1 MIVKLLLDRKR
12 EGGELAPEEIRAL
25 IDAYTRGDVPDYQM
39 AAFAMAVCCRGMT
52 PAETHALTDAMQHS
66 GECLTWQG
74 PSADKHS
81 TGGIGD
87 KLSLIIQPLAA
98 SCGISVPSLA
108 GRGLGLTGGT
118 VDKLESIPGYNACLS
133 LDDFRRVVSEC
144 GVSIAAQTAEIA
156 PADKKL
162 YALRDVTGT
171 VPSIPLIVGS
181 ILSKKL
187 AEGAGTLVFDVKCGA
202 GAFMKTR
209 AEACALARALVD
221 GARAAGRRAAAL
233 VTAMDEPLGWTVGN
247 ALEVEEA
254 MGVLRGGNGQD
265 ARCRICGQDARHPD
279 HVVDE
284 QDARHPDHVVD
295 EQNAR
300 HPDHVVDGQN
310 SRHPEDVVEISVE
323 LAARMVALEK
333 GMSLEEARAD
343 CRENLANGAA
353 WARFA
358 EMVKLHGGD
367 LEAFASRPRGEAHVV
382 AASCAGYV
390 ARVDAEGIA
399 KAAFELG
406 AGRAKSDDAIDFAA
420 GVTLAVAH
428 GDRVEVG
435 QPLAW
440 LYAPTRPERLADAA
454 RLVQESVAVTSERP
468 AAKQLILEVVE

>member
-12 EGGELAPEEIRAL
+12 EGGELAPDEIRAL
-25 IDAYTRGDVPDYQM
+25 VEAYTRGDVPDYQM

-52 PAETHALTDAMQHS
+52 SAETHALTDAMQHS
-66 GECLTWQG
+66 GECLTWPG

-87 KLSLIIQPLAA
+87 KLSLVIQPLAA
-98 SCGISVPSLA
+98 SCGLSVPSLA

-133 LDDFRRVVSEC
+133 LDDFRRVVAAC

-187 AEGAGTLVFDVKCGA
+187 AEGAGTLVFDVKCGS

-209 AEACALARALVD
+209 ADACALARALVD
-221 GARAAGRRAAAL
+221 GAKAAGRKAAAL
-233 VTAMDEPLGWTVGN
+233 VTAMDEPLGRTVGN

-254 MGVLRGGNGQD
+254 IDVLKGGNGQD
-265 ARCRICGQDARHPD
+265 ARCP
-279 HVVDE
+279 
-284 QDARHPDHVVD
+284 
-295 EQNAR
+295 
-300 HPDHVVDGQN
+300 
-310 SRHPEDVVEISVE
+310 SDVVELSVE
-323 LAARMVALEK
+323 LAARMVSLEK
-333 GMSLEEARAD
+333 DMALDEARAA
-343 CRENLANGAA
+343 CRANLANGAA
-353 WARFA
+353 YERFA

-367 LEAFASRPRGEAHVV
+367 LDAFAARARGETSVV
-382 AASCAGYV
+382 ASPRAGFV
-390 ARVDAEGIA
+390 ARIDAEGIA

-406 AGRAKSDDAIDFAA
+406 AGRAKADDAIDFAA
-420 GVTLAVAH
+420 GVTLAVTR
-428 GDRVEVG
+428 GDRVEAG
-435 QPLAW
+435 QPLAE
-440 LYAPTRPERLADAA
+440 LAASDHPERFAA
-454 RLVQESVAVTSERP
+454 AERLVRDAVMFADEPPTPR
-468 AAKQLILEVVE
+468 QLILENLS

>member
-25 IDAYTRGDVPDYQM
+25 VDAYTRGDVPDYQM

-52 PAETHALTDAMQHS
+52 AAETHALTDAMQHS
-66 GECLTWQG
+66 GACLTWPG
-74 PSADKHS
+74 LSADKHS

-87 KLSLIIQPLAA
+87 KLSLVIQPLAA
-98 SCGISVPSLA
+98 SCGLSVPSLA

-133 LDDFRRVVSEC
+133 LDDFRRVVASC
-144 GVSIAAQTAEIA
+144 GVSIAAQTADIA

-209 AEACALARALVD
+209 ADACALARALVD
-221 GARAAGRRAAAL
+221 GAKAAGRRAAAL

-254 MGVLRGGNGQD
+254 IDVLQGGNAREGRACQDFNGQD
-265 ARCRICGQDARHPD
+265 ARCP
-279 HVVDE
+279 
-284 QDARHPDHVVD
+284 
-295 EQNAR
+295 
-300 HPDHVVDGQN
+300 
-310 SRHPEDVVEISVE
+310 SDVVELSVE
-323 LAARMVALEK
+323 LAARMVSLAK
-333 GMSLEEARAD
+333 GEDLDAARAA
-343 CRENLANGAA
+343 CRANLANGAA
-353 WARFA
+353 FTRFA

-367 LEAFASRPRGEAHVV
+367 LDAFLAQRRADGISSGRDASPRRPLGRAV
-382 AASCAGYV
+382 APRPPLAAADGFVASI
-390 ARVDAEGIA
+390 DAQKVGQ
-399 KAAFELG
+399 AAFELG
-406 AGRAKSDDAIDFAA
+406 AGRAQATDAIDPAA
-420 GVTLAVAH
+420 GVRLLVTH
-428 GDRVEVG
+428 GDKISAG
-435 QPLAW
+435 QPLAQ
-440 LYAPTRPERLADAA
+440 LYAPLRPERLSAAA
-454 RLVQESVAVTSERP
+454 RLVQEAVVISPVAP
-468 AAKQLILEVVE
+468 AAKQLILEEVA

>member
-25 IDAYTRGDVPDYQM
+25 IGAYTRGDVPDYQM

-52 PAETHALTDAMQHS
+52 AAETHALTDAMQHS
-66 GECLTWQG
+66 GECLMWPG

-87 KLSLIIQPLAA
+87 KLSLVIQPLAA
-98 SCGISVPSLA
+98 SCGLSVPSLA

-133 LDDFRRVVSEC
+133 LDDFRRVVAAC

-187 AEGAGTLVFDVKCGA
+187 AEGAGTLVFDVKCGS

-209 AEACALARALVD
+209 ADAGALARALVD
-221 GARAAGRRAAAL
+221 GAKAAGRKAAAL
-233 VTAMDEPLGWTVGN
+233 VTAMDEPLGRTVGN

-254 MGVLRGGNGQD
+254 IAVLKGGNGHD
-265 ARCRICGQDARHPD
+265 ARCP
-279 HVVDE
+279 
-284 QDARHPDHVVD
+284 
-295 EQNAR
+295 
-300 HPDHVVDGQN
+300 
-310 SRHPEDVVEISVE
+310 SDVVELSVE
-323 LAARMVALEK
+323 LAARMVSLEK
-333 GMSLEEARAD
+333 GVALDEARAA
-343 CRENLANGAA
+343 CRANLANGAA
-353 WARFA
+353 YGRFA
-358 EMVKLHGGD
+358 EMVKLHGGNLD
-367 LEAFASRPRGEAHVV
+367 AFASRARGETRIV
-382 AASCAGYV
+382 ASPRAGFV
-390 ARVDAEGIA
+390 ARIDAEGVA

-406 AGRAKSDDAIDFAA
+406 AGRAKADDAIDFAA
-420 GVTLAVAH
+420 GITLAVAR
-428 GDRVEVG
+428 GDRVEAG
-435 QPLAW
+435 QPLAE
-440 LYAPTRPERLADAA
+440 LAACDHPERFSAA
-454 RLVQESVAVTSERP
+454 ERLVRDAVTFADEPPVPR
-468 AAKQLILEVVE
+468 QLILESLS

>member
-66 GECLTWQG
+66 GACLTWAG

-133 LDDFRRVVSEC
+133 LDDFKRVVSAC

-187 AEGAGTLVFDVKCGA
+187 AEGAGTLVFDVKCGV
-202 GAFMKTR
+202 GAFMKAR
-209 AEACALARALVD
+209 ADACALARALVD

-233 VTAMDEPLGWTVGN
+233 VSAMDEPLGWTVGN

-254 MGVLRGGNGQD
+254 MGVLRGDNGQ
-265 ARCRICGQDARHPD
+265 
-279 HVVDE
+279 
-284 QDARHPDHVVD
+284 
-295 EQNAR
+295 NA
-300 HPDHVVDGQN
+300 
-310 SRHPEDVVEISVE
+310 RHPEDVVELSVE
-323 LAARMVALEK
+323 LAARMVSLEK
-333 GMSLEEARAD
+333 DVSLDETRAM
-343 CRENLANGAA
+343 CRTNLANGAA
-353 WARFA
+353 YARFA

-367 LEAFASRPRGEAHVV
+367 LDAFLASCPVGVGGCPQTAV
-382 AASCAGYV
+382 AAADGFV
-390 ARVDAEGIA
+390 ARIDAQKVA
-399 KAAFELG
+399 QAAFELG
-406 AGRAKSDDAIDFAA
+406 AGRAQATDAIDPAA
-420 GVTLAVAH
+420 GVRLLVTH
-428 GDRVEVG
+428 GDKVQAG
-435 QPLAW
+435 QPLAQ
-440 LYAPTRPERLADAA
+440 LYAPVRQEKVPVAVQ
-454 RLVQESVAVTSERP
+454 LVQEAVEVSSVAP
-468 AAKQLILEVVE
+468 APKSLILEVVE

>member
-12 EGGELAPEEIRAL
+12 EGGELASEEIRAL
-25 IDAYTRGDVPDYQM
+25 VDAYTRGDVPDYQM

-52 PAETHALTDAMQHS
+52 AAETHALTDAMQHS
-66 GECLTWQG
+66 GACLTWTG

-133 LDDFRRVVSEC
+133 LDDFKRVVAAC

-187 AEGAGTLVFDVKCGA
+187 AEGAGTLVFDVKCGS
-202 GAFMKTR
+202 GAFMKTC
-209 AEACALARALVD
+209 ADACALARALVD

-254 MGVLRGGNGQD
+254 IGVLGGGNGQD
-265 ARCRICGQDARHPD
+265 ARCPSCGQDARHTDDDRSP
-279 HVVDE
+279 
-284 QDARHPDHVVD
+284 
-295 EQNAR
+295 N
-300 HPDHVVDGQN
+300 
-310 SRHPEDVVEISVE
+310 DVVELSVE

-333 GMSLEEARAD
+333 GVALDEARAM
-343 CRENLANGAA
+343 CRANLANGAA
-353 WARFA
+353 FARFA

-367 LEAFASRPRGEAHVV
+367 LDAFLEQRRDAGRAVAPRPLL
-382 AASCAGYV
+382 AAADGFV
-390 ARVDAEGIA
+390 ARIDAQKVA
-399 KAAFELG
+399 QAAFELG
-406 AGRAKSDDAIDFAA
+406 AGRAQATDAIDPEA
-420 GVTLAVAH
+420 GVRLLVTH
-428 GDRVEVG
+428 GDKVQAG
-435 QPLAW
+435 QPLAQ
-440 LYAPTRPERLADAA
+440 LYAPMRPDKLSVAA
-454 RLVQESVAVTSERP
+454 QLVQEAVEVSSAAP
-468 AAKQLILEVVE
+468 APKPLILEVVE

>member
-52 PAETHALTDAMQHS
+52 AAETHALTDAMQHS
-66 GECLTWQG
+66 GECLTWPG

-87 KLSLIIQPLAA
+87 KLSLVIQPLAA
-98 SCGISVPSLA
+98 SCGLSVPSLA

-133 LDDFRRVVSEC
+133 LDDFRRVVAAC

-187 AEGAGTLVFDVKCGA
+187 AEGAGTLVFDVKCGS

-209 AEACALARALVD
+209 ADACALARALVD
-221 GARAAGRRAAAL
+221 GAKAAGRKAAAL
-233 VTAMDEPLGWTVGN
+233 VTAMDEPLGRTVGN

-254 MGVLRGGNGQD
+254 IAVLKGGNGQD
-265 ARCRICGQDARHPD
+265 ARCP
-279 HVVDE
+279 
-284 QDARHPDHVVD
+284 
-295 EQNAR
+295 
-300 HPDHVVDGQN
+300 
-310 SRHPEDVVEISVE
+310 SDVVELSVE
-323 LAARMVALEK
+323 LAAQMVSLEK
-333 GMSLEEARAD
+333 GVALDEARAA
-343 CRENLANGAA
+343 CRANLANGAA
-353 WARFA
+353 YERFA

-367 LEAFASRPRGEAHVV
+367 LDAFAARARGEMRVV
-382 AASCAGYV
+382 ASPRAGFV
-390 ARVDAEGIA
+390 ARIDAEGVA

-406 AGRAKSDDAIDFAA
+406 AGRAKADDAIDFAA
-420 GVTLAVAH
+420 GVTLAVAR
-428 GDRVEVG
+428 GDRVAAG
-435 QPLAW
+435 QPLAEIAAHDHPEK
-440 LYAPTRPERLADAA
+440 LPEAERLVRD
-454 RLVQESVAVTSERP
+454 AVTFADEPPSP
-468 AAKQLILEVVE
+468 CQLILESLS

>member
-1 MIVKLLLDRKR
+1 MVVKLLLDRKR

-118 VDKLESIPGYNACLS
+118 VDKLESIPGYNACLP
-133 LDDFRRVVSEC
+133 LDDFRRVVASC

-187 AEGAGTLVFDVKCGA
+187 AEGAGTLVFDVKCGS

-221 GARAAGRRAAAL
+221 GAKAAGRKAAAL
-233 VTAMDEPLGWTVGN
+233 VTAMDEPLGRTVGN

-254 MGVLRGGNGQD
+254 IAVLKG
-265 ARCRICGQDARHPD
+265 A
-279 HVVDE
+279 VV
-284 QDARHPDHVVD
+284 P
-295 EQNAR
+295 
-300 HPDHVVDGQN
+300 
-310 SRHPEDVVEISVE
+310 SDVIDLSVE
-323 LAARMVALEK
+323 LAARMVSLEK
-333 GMSLEEARAD
+333 GVALDEARAA
-343 CRENLANGAA
+343 CRANLANGAA
-353 WARFA
+353 YARFA

-367 LEAFASRPRGEAHVV
+367 LAAFAVRPRGETRVV
-382 AASCAGYV
+382 ASPRAGYV

-399 KAAFELG
+399 QAAFELG
-406 AGRAKSDDAIDFAA
+406 AGRAKADDVIDIAA
-420 GVTLAVAH
+420 GVTLAVSR
-428 GDRVEVG
+428 GDRVEAG
-435 QPLAW
+435 QPLAE
-440 LYAPTRPERLADAA
+440 LAVCDRPAKLPVAEQ
-454 RLVQESVAVTSERP
+454 LVRAAVTFADEPPASRP
-468 AAKQLILEVVE
+468 LILESLS

>member
-66 GECLTWQG
+66 GECLKWQG

-118 VDKLESIPGYNACLS
+118 VDKLESIPGYNACLP
-133 LDDFRRVVSEC
+133 LDDFRRVVASC

-187 AEGAGTLVFDVKCGA
+187 AEGAGTLVFDVKCGS

-209 AEACALARALVD
+209 GDACALARALVD
-221 GARAAGRRAAAL
+221 GAKAAGRKAAAL
-233 VTAMDEPLGWTVGN
+233 VTAMDEPLGRTVGN

-254 MGVLRGGNGQD
+254 IAVLKG
-265 ARCRICGQDARHPD
+265 A
-279 HVVDE
+279 VV
-284 QDARHPDHVVD
+284 P
-295 EQNAR
+295 
-300 HPDHVVDGQN
+300 
-310 SRHPEDVVEISVE
+310 SDVIDLSVE
-323 LAARMVALEK
+323 LAARMVSLEK
-333 GMSLEEARAD
+333 GVALDEARAA
-343 CRENLANGAA
+343 CRANLANGAA
-353 WARFA
+353 YARFA

-367 LEAFASRPRGEAHVV
+367 LAAFAVRPRGETRVV
-382 AASCAGYV
+382 ASPRAGYV

-399 KAAFELG
+399 QAAFELG
-406 AGRAKSDDAIDFAA
+406 AGRAKADDAIDFAA
-420 GVTLAVAH
+420 GVTLAVSR
-428 GDRVEVG
+428 GDRVEAG
-435 QPLAW
+435 QPLAE
-440 LYAPTRPERLADAA
+440 LAVCDRPAKLPVAEQ
-454 RLVQESVAVTSERP
+454 LVRAAVTFADEPPASRP
-468 AAKQLILEVVE
+468 LILESLS

>member
-12 EGGELAPEEIRAL
+12 EGGELAPDEIRAL
-25 IDAYTRGDVPDYQM
+25 VEAYTRGDVPDYQM

-52 PAETHALTDAMQHS
+52 AAETHALTDAMQHS
-66 GECLTWQG
+66 GECLTWPG

-87 KLSLIIQPLAA
+87 KLSLVIQPLAA
-98 SCGISVPSLA
+98 SCGLSVPSLA

-133 LDDFRRVVSEC
+133 LDDFRRVVAAC

-247 ALEVEEA
+247 ALEVEES
-254 MGVLRGGNGQD
+254 MGVLRGDNG
-265 ARCRICGQDARHPD
+265 
-279 HVVDE
+279 
-284 QDARHPDHVVD
+284 
-295 EQNAR
+295 QNAR
-300 HPDHVVDGQN
+300 HPD
-310 SRHPEDVVEISVE
+310 DVVELSVE
-323 LAARMVALEK
+323 LAARMVSLEK
-333 GMSLEEARAD
+333 DVSLEEARAM
-343 CRENLANGAA
+343 CRTNLANGAA
-353 WARFA
+353 YERFA

-367 LEAFASRPRGEAHVV
+367 LDAFAARARGETSVV
-382 AASCAGYV
+382 ASPRAGFV
-390 ARVDAEGIA
+390 ARIDAEGIA

-406 AGRAKSDDAIDFAA
+406 AGRAKADDAIDFAA
-420 GVTLAVAH
+420 GVTLAVTR
-428 GDRVEVG
+428 GDRVEAG
-435 QPLAW
+435 QPLAE
-440 LYAPTRPERLADAA
+440 LAVCDRPAKLPVAEQ
-454 RLVQESVAVTSERP
+454 LVRAAVTFADEPPASRP
-468 AAKQLILEVVE
+468 LILESLS

>member
-25 IDAYTRGDVPDYQM
+25 IDAYTHGDVPDYQM

-52 PAETHALTDAMQHS
+52 ASETHALTDAMQHS
-66 GECLTWQG
+66 GECLTWPG

-87 KLSLIIQPLAA
+87 KLSLVIQPLAA
-98 SCGISVPSLA
+98 SCGLSVPSLA

-133 LDDFRRVVSEC
+133 LDDFRRVVAAC

-187 AEGAGTLVFDVKCGA
+187 AEGAGTLVFDVKCGS

-209 AEACALARALVD
+209 ADAGALARALVD
-221 GARAAGRRAAAL
+221 GAKAAGRKAAAL

-254 MGVLRGGNGQD
+254 IAVLKGGNGQD
-265 ARCRICGQDARHPD
+265 ARCP
-279 HVVDE
+279 
-284 QDARHPDHVVD
+284 
-295 EQNAR
+295 
-300 HPDHVVDGQN
+300 
-310 SRHPEDVVEISVE
+310 SDVVELSVE
-323 LAARMVALEK
+323 LAARMVSLEK
-333 GMSLEEARAD
+333 GVALDEARAA
-343 CRENLANGAA
+343 CRANLANGAA
-353 WARFA
+353 YGRFA
-358 EMVKLHGGD
+358 EMVKLHGGNLD
-367 LEAFASRPRGEAHVV
+367 AFASRARGETRIV
-382 AASCAGYV
+382 ASPRSGFV
-390 ARVDAEGIA
+390 ARIDAEGVA

-406 AGRAKSDDAIDFAA
+406 AGRAKADDAIDFAA
-420 GVTLAVAH
+420 GITLAVAR
-428 GDRVEVG
+428 GDRVEAG
-435 QPLAW
+435 QPLAE
-440 LYAPTRPERLADAA
+440 LAACDHPERFSAA
-454 RLVQESVAVTSERP
+454 ERLVRDAVTFADEPPVPR
-468 AAKQLILEVVE
+468 QLILESLS